1 MKLKVTSKEI
11 KNRYGFNNTIKLY
24 DGDGQ
29 YLFPEYDANAYN
41 CGVYGWNYD
50 VFFISSYAITRG
62 YRNTFGREADSDIVK
77 KYDDMACELRKQIYT
92 SIDNKTYREKL
103 ADLQHEFLAEINK

>member
-11 KNRYGFNNTIKLY
+11 KNRYGFNSTIKLY
-24 DGDGQ
+24 DGAGQ

-41 CGVYGWNYD
+41 CGTYGWNYD
-50 VFFISSYAITRG
+50 VFFIGGYAITRG
-62 YRNTFGREADSDIVK
+62 YRNTFGREADSELVR
-77 KYDDMACELRKQIYT
+77 KYDAMAFELNKQLYI

-103 ADLQHEFLAEINK
+103 TDLQHEFLEEVNK